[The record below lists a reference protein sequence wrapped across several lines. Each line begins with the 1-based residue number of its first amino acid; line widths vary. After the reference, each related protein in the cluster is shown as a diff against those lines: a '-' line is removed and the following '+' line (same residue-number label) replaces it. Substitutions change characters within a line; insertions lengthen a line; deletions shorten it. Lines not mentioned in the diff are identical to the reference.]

1 MERLTENLSDFAY
14 TYKGKEKST
23 IEYDKWVFEAT
34 NKLGRIE
41 DLEEEIGLSV
51 EEMALILKALQPK
64 LYYIPNYKEDNEEY
78 IHLWQREGYADDEIL
93 EITDKNKDLLN
104 AFKKCFKEY

>member
-51 EEMALILKALQPK
+51 EEMALILKAIK
-64 LYYIPNYKEDNEEY
+64 KWSFFDTFYKEDVGTFERFICNIHELGMEEDFKL
-78 IHLWQREGYADDEIL
+78 IKKHFGK
-93 EITDKNKDLLN
+93 DKS
-104 AFKKCFKEY
+104 E